1 MKTNL
6 NDKKGIL
13 LRTVRYVPM
22 QSIPNLKLVQWKSIR
37 LTENRR
43 IVKMESFMLCKL
55 LNSYFQSK
63 QNDKSILIGNI
74 ELTM

>member
-1 MKTNL
+1 MM
-6 NDKKGIL
+6 KKGIPL
-13 LRTVRYVPM
+13 QTVRYVPM

-37 LTENRR
+37 LGDKRR
-43 IVKMESFMLCKL
+43 IVKMESFMSCKL

-63 QNDKSILIGNI
+63 QNDKSILIENI